1 MKIRN
6 GFVSNSSSSS
16 FIISKEKITPLQM
29 YLIKNRKS
37 VCVELNLYDIVGY
50 ISSSDDWSIHE
61 SVSFVEFYTSMDNF
75 DMIEYLRY
83 IGISE
88 ENIIYK

>member
-37 VCVELNLYDIVGY
+37 VCMELNLYDIVGY

-75 DMIEYLRY
+75 DMIEYLKY

>member
-61 SVSFVEFYTSMDNF
+61 SESFVEFYTSMDNF
-75 DMIEYLRY
+75 DMIEYLKY

>member
-37 VCVELNLYDIVGY
+37 VCEELNLYDIVGY

-75 DMIEYLRY
+75 DMIEYLKY